1 MSSSQPSV
9 GVVVVTYRA
18 RTRIGRC
25 LAPIMA
31 SPLKPRVLVTNSS
44 SRDGTVE
51 IARTLG
57 ADAWVQ
63 PRCEF
68 NHGLTRETA
77 RKLIETDIVVMLCPD
92 VVAQGDDFLEVLTRP
107 IRDGEAAVAY
117 ARQGA
122 PRGADR
128 IARCAREFNYPAE
141 SQLRGKE
148 DRARLGAYTHFC
160 SNACAAWSNAAL
172 DRIGGFKATLVSE
185 ETIAAAELLERG
197 ERIAY
202 VAEAVATHGHPT
214 RLLDSFRRQFD
225 IGYSRELF
233 ARVLLAHEADEVR
246 GRAYARALL
255 TRLAR
260 EAPYLLPYAL
270 LDTAA
275 RLLGYRLGRLG
286 PRLSDEIARKLS
298 GQDFFWSSSARAQ
311 VRGLEPAA
319 A

>member
-57 ADAWVQ
+57 ADAWLQ

-92 VVAQGDDFLEVLTRP
+92 VVAQSEDFVEVLTRP
-107 IRDGEAAVAY
+107 IREGKAAVAY
-117 ARQGA
+117 ARQVA
-122 PRGADR
+122 PLGADR
-128 IARCAREFNYPAE
+128 IARFAREFNYPAE

-148 DRARLGAYTHFC
+148 DRGRFGAYAHFC

-172 DRIGGFKATLVSE
+172 DRIGGFKPTLVSE

-225 IGYSRELF
+225 IGYSRALF

-275 RLLGYRLGRLG
+275 RLVGYRLGRLG

-319 A
+319 